1 MYWTDQRL
9 RDGMRV
15 ILLLLS
21 RTCCLVLPAR
31 EHLRYAQAQTM
42 LSLLRCLVV
51 SNDARN
57 QVCVRQRLL
66 PLQPRA
72 RDNERMLMRP
82 PPDGWGDIPWGG
94 FRTSCTYPLL
104 TQRSSSC
111 LVIKIRLTNPQPGEI
126 SHQAQAFVSLTGSW
140 KENRCLEDATNCPD
154 QSDPFQRQQ
163 NTRRLW

>member
-31 EHLRYAQAQTM
+31 EHLRYAQAQAM

-94 FRTSCTYPLL
+94 FRTQKLL
-104 TQRSSSC
+104 QLTPSSHRGL
-111 LVIKIRLTNPQPGEI
+111 LV
-126 SHQAQAFVSLTGSW
+126 VW
-140 KENRCLEDATNCPD
+140 
-154 QSDPFQRQQ
+154 
-163 NTRRLW
+163 